1 MLTFNVTTAGQS
13 LLNAA
18 TPGSNPVLIDSI
30 VLSGTGSFS
39 SISPVTNFDGA
50 VVAADSDVGDY
61 VVVVFDDTVA
71 SNSYTI
77 QQISLKSGNTVLAN
91 SEAVSITKVSGK
103 PACFRISCQFAG
115 ASKCAFQ
122 NTNINIPY
130 ASKTRDGVI
139 RLAVSSDETHKDRTV
154 YSAADV
160 EALIAAGV
168 DGSNKYVPW
177 NVSSG
182 EPVEGSATVSHLSI
196 VDDYAEGQTAVTFHT
211 QYNSVDNVT
220 YLYIDGPTGGDGT
233 YIIGSVVTSYPTI
246 SSGSLVGSQ
255 TLVNED
261 YISELYS
268 NSVIETTT
276 SSPTN
281 KLVSGVAVDTYVT
294 NKLSSI
300 DGNYVHIDGAE
311 TVTGAKT
318 FSAATVFSTSVSS
331 PSYIGTGVYSTYA
344 ANTWSNSSNNAKL
357 PTVATVR
364 SAISAG
370 DSAVTTAFQTADS
383 GLQSQIDA
391 LNAGQN
397 LADIVAT
404 KSALDTLGITNLQ
417 VGDKVQ
423 VLADET
429 HDGASTVYNLTS
441 TSPKTWTYIGKYGQD
456 SYTKSEADNLFVENS
471 QIKQSVDST
480 KQDEIPSSSAV
491 STYVTNQLNT
501 LENVYVKLNSN
512 STQNINSALD
522 ITGQVDIDDVTIANN
537 TVSSSGGKYGGFK
550 LLGNDRATVL
560 SYNDG
565 SDDISFIELDGVYH
579 NLAVNLGE
587 ANNASSFEIARTVG
601 ATDTYSVTG
610 EAVADYS
617 DTNLNAPVD
626 GRLVTVDYLSSYTG
640 DMSAYVKKTSSTV
653 QNISSDLSITGD
665 VDITGSFDVDN
676 VSINGFEIIGSYV
689 NTSGN
694 PYSYKLTTGSP
705 GESAFY
711 IEQKSGANTVAS
723 ITLNGPGRAS
733 IHNGVHS
740 IDFNSTIDNQPIPD
754 VSGSFVA
761 SYLDINGALLEDG
774 RLTTVDYVNNK
785 VKSISSENA
794 VGSIG
799 LFLYTEVGNQKSYGE
814 FVNGAYLKPVGMS
827 LPISGQISYK
837 AVATNEALSGKWKLL
852 SVAMKRT
859 ATEPC
864 LVLAQKVDV
873 NYSNS

>member
-39 SISPVTNFDGA
+39 SVSPVTNFAGA

-71 SNSYTI
+71 NNSYTI

-91 SEAVSITKVSGK
+91 SEAVSITKVNGK

-160 EALIAAGV
+160 EALIEAGV

-182 EPVEGSATVSHLSI
+182 EPVEGSTAVSHLAI
-196 VDDYAEGQTAVTFHT
+196 VDDYTDEQTAVTFHT

-220 YLYIDGPTGGDGT
+220 YLYIDGPTGGNGT
-233 YIIGSVVTSYPTI
+233 YIIGSVVTSYPNI

-268 NSVIETTT
+268 NTVLDNSDVA
-276 SSPTN
+276 TN
-281 KLVSGVAVDTYVT
+281 KLVSGAAVDTYVT

-491 STYVTNQLNT
+491 STYVTGQLNT
-501 LENVYVKLNSN
+501 LANIYVKLNSD
-512 STQNINSALD
+512 STQSINSALD

-550 LLGNDRATVL
+550 LLGNDRAAVL

-565 SDDISFIELDGVYH
+565 SDDIAFIELDGVYH

-587 ANNASSFEIARTVG
+587 ASNSSFEIARTVG
-601 ATDTYSVTG
+601 TPDTYSVTG
-610 EAVADYS
+610 NAVADYS
-617 DTNLNAPVD
+617 DANLNAPVD

-665 VDITGSFDVDN
+665 IDITGSLDVDN
-676 VSINGFEIIGSYV
+676 VSIDGFTITGSYV

-711 IEQKSGANTVAS
+711 IQQKSGTNTVAS
-723 ITLNGPGRAS
+723 ITLNGPGHAS
-733 IHNGVHS
+733 INNGVHS
-740 IDFNSTIDNQPIPD
+740 IYFNSTSDNQPVPD
-754 VSGSFVA
+754 VSGDLVA

-785 VKSISSENA
+785 LQSISAENA

-864 LVLAQKVDV
+864 LVLAQKVD
-873 NYSNS
+873 NTYSA

>member
-39 SISPVTNFDGA
+39 SVSPVTNFAGA

-61 VVVVFDDTVA
+61 TVA
-71 SNSYTI
+71 NNSYTI

-103 PACFRISCQFAG
+103 PACFRISCQYAG
-115 ASKCAFQ
+115 ANKCAFQ

-168 DGSNKYVPW
+168 DGSDKYVPW
-177 NVSSG
+177 NLDTVG
-182 EPVEGSATVSHLSI
+182 EPIGGVTTVSQI
-196 VDDYAEGQTAVTFHT
+196 
-211 QYNSVDNVT
+211 
-220 YLYIDGPTGGDGT
+220 
-233 YIIGSVVTSYPTI
+233 SVVTDYGAPSHTSVDTINIYAELNESENDVRLVVDHPIYGDAVTDSPTYTDTEI
-246 SSGSLVGSQ
+246 QGGYGLI
-255 TLVNED
+255 NEN
-261 YISELYS
+261 YISALYS
-268 NSVIETTT
+268 NTVLDNSDVA
-276 SSPTN
+276 TN
-281 KLVSGVAVDTYVT
+281 KLVSGSAVDTYVT
-294 NKLSSI
+294 NKLASI
-300 DGNYVHIDGAE
+300 DGNYVHIAGTE

-318 FSAATVFSTSVSS
+318 FSAAAVFSTSVSS

-357 PTVATVR
+357 PTVAAVR
-364 SAISAG
+364 GAIGAAETSITSAY
-370 DSAVTTAFQTADS
+370 QTADS

-404 KSALDTLGITNLQ
+404 KSALDALSITNLQ
-417 VGDKVQ
+417 AGDKVQ

-491 STYVTNQLNT
+491 ASYVSTAISTASGD
-501 LENVYVKLNSN
+501 YVKLS
-512 STQNINSALD
+512 SQTEQSITSDLD
-522 ITGQVDIDDVTIANN
+522 ITGDVDITGSLDIDNVSINGFEITGSYIN
-537 TVSSSGGKYGGFK
+537 TSGNPY
-550 LLGNDRATVL
+550 
-560 SYNDG
+560 SYRLTTG
-565 SDDISFIELDGVYH
+565 SP
-579 NLAVNLGE
+579 GE
-587 ANNASSFEIARTVG
+587 SSFYIQQRSGNSTVASITLNG
-601 ATDTYSVTG
+601 PGHASINNGVHSIYFDSTSDNQSVPDVGGTL
-610 EAVADYS
+610 VANYAS
-617 DTNLNAPVD
+617 VPGGTLSD

-640 DMSAYVKKTSSTV
+640 DMSAYVKKTSSTA

-665 VDITGSFDVDN
+665 VDITGSLDVDN
-676 VSINGFEIIGSYV
+676 VSIDSTTVTTSWVACGGQTFSGSVGSSGGYSYGLSLNSGYSNTNIELTFRDLGTPSAELSVGSNNIEFYSSNSSPVVRGSYV
-689 NTSGN
+689 ADYND
-694 PYSYKLTTGSP
+694 
-705 GESAFY
+705 F
-711 IEQKSGANTVAS
+711 QGAS
-723 ITLNGPGRAS
+723 
-733 IHNGVHS
+733 
-740 IDFNSTIDNQPIPD
+740 
-754 VSGSFVA
+754 
-761 SYLDINGALLEDG
+761 LEDG
-774 RLTTVDYVNNK
+774 RLTTVDYVKNSIK
-785 VKSISSENA
+785 DISSENA

>member
-39 SISPVTNFDGA
+39 SVSPVTNFAGA

-61 VVVVFDDTVA
+61 VVVVFDDTVT

-168 DGSNKYVPW
+168 DGSDKYVPW
-177 NVSSG
+177 NLDTVG
-182 EPVEGSATVSHLSI
+182 EPIGGVTTVSQI
-196 VDDYAEGQTAVTFHT
+196 
-211 QYNSVDNVT
+211 
-220 YLYIDGPTGGDGT
+220 
-233 YIIGSVVTSYPTI
+233 SVVTDYGAPSHTSVDTINIYAELNESENDVRLVVDHPIYGDAVTDSPTYTDTEI
-246 SSGSLVGSQ
+246 QGGYGLI
-255 TLVNED
+255 NEN
-261 YISELYS
+261 YISALYS
-268 NSVIETTT
+268 NTVLDNSDVA
-276 SSPTN
+276 TN
-281 KLVSGVAVDTYVT
+281 KLVSGSAVDTYVT

-300 DGNYVHIDGAE
+300 DGNYVHIAGAE

-331 PSYIGTGVYSTYA
+331 HSYIGTGVYSTYA

-441 TSPKTWTYIGKYGQD
+441 TDPKTWTYIGKYGQD

-471 QIKQSVDST
+471 QIKQSIDST

-587 ANNASSFEIARTVG
+587 ANNTSSFEIARAVG
-601 ATDTYSVTG
+601 ATDAYSVTG

-617 DTNLNAPVD
+617 DANLNAPVD

-665 VDITGSFDVDN
+665 VDITGSLDVDN

>member
-39 SISPVTNFDGA
+39 SVSPVTNFAGA

-61 VVVVFDDTVA
+61 VVVAFDDTVA
-71 SNSYTI
+71 NNSYTI
-77 QQISLKSGNTVLAN
+77 QQISLKSGSTVLAN
-91 SEAVSITKVSGK
+91 SEAVSITKVNGK

-122 NTNINIPY
+122 NISINMPH

-160 EALIAAGV
+160 EALIEAGIN
-168 DGSNKYVPW
+168 GSNKYVPW

-182 EPVEGSATVSHLSI
+182 EPVEGSTTVSHLTV
-196 VDDYAEGQTAVTFHT
+196 VDDYTDGQTAVTFHT

-220 YLYIDGPTGGDGT
+220 YLYIDGPTGGDGA
-233 YIIGSVVTSYPTI
+233 YIIGSVVTSSPTI

-268 NSVIETTT
+268 NSVTETTT
-276 SSPTN
+276 SNPTN
-281 KLVSGVAVDTYVT
+281 KLVSGAAVDTYVT

-364 SAISAG
+364 SAISAA
-370 DSAVTTAFQTADS
+370 DSAVTIAFQTADS

-404 KSALDTLGITNLQ
+404 KSALDTLGITDIQ

-441 TSPKTWTYIGKYGQD
+441 TSPKTWAYIGKYGQD

-480 KQDEIPSSSAV
+480 KQDEIPSNSAV
-491 STYVTNQLNT
+491 STYVTSQLNT
-501 LENVYVKLNSN
+501 LANIYVKLNSN
-512 STQNINSALD
+512 STQSINSALD

-537 TVSSSGGKYGGFK
+537 TVSSSGGNYGGFK
-550 LLGNDRATVL
+550 LLGNDRAAVL
-560 SYNDG
+560 SYNNG
-565 SDDISFIELDGVYH
+565 SDDIAFIELDGVYH

-587 ANNASSFEIARTVG
+587 ASNASFEIARTVG
-601 ATDTYSVTG
+601 APDTYSVTG

-617 DTNLNAPVD
+617 DANLNAPVD

-640 DMSAYVKKTSSTV
+640 DMSAYVKKTSSTA

-665 VDITGSFDVDN
+665 VDITGSLDVDN

-694 PYSYKLTTGSP
+694 QYSYKLTTHSP

-711 IEQKSGANTVAS
+711 IEQTSGANTVAS
-723 ITLNGPGRAS
+723 ITLNGPGHAS
-733 IHNGVHS
+733 IYNGVHS
-740 IDFNSTIDNQPIPD
+740 IDFNSIIDDQPIPY
-754 VSGSFVA
+754 VGGSFVA

-785 VKSISSENA
+785 LQSISAENA

-837 AVATNEALSGKWKLL
+837 AVATNNALSGKWKLL

-859 ATEPC
+859 ATDPC
-864 LVLAQKVDV
+864 LVLAQKVD
-873 NYSNS
+873 NTYSA

>member
-39 SISPVTNFDGA
+39 SVSPVTNFAGA

-61 VVVVFDDTVA
+61 VVVVFDDTVT

-91 SEAVSITKVSGK
+91 SEAVSITKVNGK

-160 EALIAAGV
+160 EALIEAGI

-182 EPVEGSATVSHLSI
+182 EPVEGSTTVSHLSI
-196 VDDYAEGQTAVTFHT
+196 VDDYTEEQTAVTFHT

-220 YLYIDGPTGGDGT
+220 YLYIDGPTGGNGT

-268 NSVIETTT
+268 NSVTETTT
-276 SSPTN
+276 SNPTN
-281 KLVSGVAVDTYVT
+281 KLVSGAAVDTYVT

-344 ANTWSNSSNNAKL
+344 ANTWSNSSNNAKI

-456 SYTKSEADNLFVENS
+456 SYTKSEADSLFVEDS
-471 QIKQSVDST
+471 QIKQTVDST
-480 KQDEIPSSSAV
+480 KQDEIPSSAAV
-491 STYVTNQLNT
+491 ATYVTNQIT
-501 LENVYVKLNSN
+501 TASGDYVKL
-512 STQNINSALD
+512 Q
-522 ITGQVDIDDVTIANN
+522 
-537 TVSSSGGKYGGFK
+537 SSSRQTIQSEIVIKTAAHHSSSRAETFTYTTGNLTANGQLWISAEDGRKAAILLDDYNNNEEYPLIK
-550 LLGNDRATVL
+550 LSGSPSSQSATIDFLVL
-560 SYNDG
+560 SGENAYG
-565 SDDISFIELDGVYH
+565 S
-579 NLAVNLGE
+579 
-587 ANNASSFEIARTVG
+587 
-601 ATDTYSVTG
+601 
-610 EAVADYS
+610 AVADYS
-617 DTNLNAPVD
+617 DAGMQAAVD

-665 VDITGSFDVDN
+665 VDITGSLDVDN

-689 NTSGN
+689 NTSGD
-694 PYSYKLTTGSP
+694 PYSYRLTTGSP
-705 GESAFY
+705 GESTFY
-711 IEQKSGANTVAS
+711 IQQKSGANTVAS

-733 IHNGVHS
+733 IDNGVHS
-740 IDFNSTIDNQPIPD
+740 IYFNSTIDDQPIPD
-754 VSGSFVA
+754 VGGSFVA

-864 LVLAQKVDV
+864 LVLAQKVD
-873 NYSNS
+873 NTYSA

>member
-39 SISPVTNFDGA
+39 SVSPVTNFAGA

-61 VVVVFDDTVA
+61 VVVVFDDTVTN
-71 SNSYTI
+71 NSYTI

-177 NVSSG
+177 DVSSG
-182 EPVEGSATVSHLSI
+182 EPVEGETTVSHLI
-196 VDDYAEGQTAVTFHT
+196 IADDYSDAQTAVTFHA
-211 QYNSVDNVT
+211 QYNESDNVT
-220 YLYIDGPTGGDGT
+220 YLYIDGPTGSDGT

-268 NSVIETTT
+268 NSVVETTT
-276 SSPTN
+276 STPTN
-281 KLVSGVAVDTYVT
+281 KLVSGAAVDTYVT

-300 DGNYVHIDGAE
+300 DGNYVHIAGTE

-318 FSAATVFSTSVSS
+318 FSAATVFSTNVSS

-364 SAISAG
+364 SAIGAAETSITSAY
-370 DSAVTTAFQTADS
+370 QTADS

-404 KSALDTLGITNLQ
+404 KSALDTLSITNLQ
-417 VGDKVQ
+417 AGDKVQ

-441 TSPKTWTYIGKYGQD
+441 TDPKTWTYIGKYGQD

-491 STYVTNQLNT
+491 ASYVSTAISTASGD
-501 LENVYVKLNSN
+501 YVKLS
-512 STQNINSALD
+512 SQTAQNITSDLD
-522 ITGQVDIDDVTIANN
+522 ITGHVEIEDISIDDFTI
-537 TVSSSGGKYGGFK
+537 T
-550 LLGNDRATVL
+550 
-560 SYNDG
+560 
-565 SDDISFIELDGVYH
+565 
-579 NLAVNLGE
+579 
-587 ANNASSFEIARTVG
+587 
-601 ATDTYSVTG
+601 
-610 EAVADYS
+610 
-617 DTNLNAPVD
+617 
-626 GRLVTVDYLSSYTG
+626 
-640 DMSAYVKKTSSTV
+640 
-653 QNISSDLSITGD
+653 
-665 VDITGSFDVDN
+665 
-676 VSINGFEIIGSYV
+676 GSYV

-694 PYSYKLTTGSP
+694 PYSYELTTGSP

-711 IEQKSGANTVAS
+711 IQQKSGANTVAS
-723 ITLNGPGRAS
+723 ITLNGPGHVT
-733 IHNGVHS
+733 IDNGVHS
-740 IDFNSTIDNQPIPD
+740 IYFNSTSGNQPAPNVSGTLVANYTD
-754 VSGSFVA
+754 VSGGTLSDGRLVTVDYLSA
-761 SYLDINGALLEDG
+761 YTGDMSGYVKKTSSTVQNISSDLDITGDVDITGSLGVDNVLIDSTSVTTSWVACGGQTFSGHVGSSGGYSYGLSLNSGYSNTTIELTFRDLGTPSAELSVGSNNIEFYSSNSSPVVRGSYVADYSDFQGASLEDG
-774 RLTTVDYVNNK
+774 RLTTVDYVKNSIK
-785 VKSISSENA
+785 DISSENA
-794 VGSIG
+794 IGSMG

-852 SVAMKRT
+852 SVAMRRT

-864 LVLAQKVDV
+864 LVLAQKVADT
-873 NYSNS
+873 Y

>member
-1 MLTFNVTTAGQS
+1 MINFTVSSAGQT
-13 LLNAA
+13 LINNATA
-18 TPGSNPVLIDSI
+18 GSNPVIIDSI
-30 VLSGTGSFS
+30 DLKNSQGGIVYT
-39 SISPVTNFDGA
+39 VTENEFAGA
-50 VVAADSDVGDY
+50 VVADSSNLGDY
-61 VVVVFDDTVA
+61 IVFQFEDSRTNSYTVA
-71 SNSYTI
+71 SIEIKSGTTVVATSET
-77 QQISLKSGNTVLAN
+77 ISLTKSAN
-91 SEAVSITKVSGK
+91 SIAN
-103 PACFRISCQFAG
+103 FRISAQFAG
-115 ASKCAFQ
+115 ASKCGCK
-122 NTNINIPY
+122 NTNINLPY
-130 ASKTRDGVI
+130 ATQYRDGII
-139 RLAVSSDETHKDRTV
+139 RLARSSDEAHKDRTV

-160 EALIAAGV
+160 ETLIAAGV
-168 DGSNKYVPW
+168 DGANKYVPW

-182 EPVEGSATVSHLSI
+182 EPVEGSTTVSHLAI
-196 VDDYAEGQTAVTFHT
+196 VDDYTDEQTAVTFHT

-233 YIIGSVVTSYPTI
+233 YIIGSVVTSSPTI

-255 TLVNED
+255 TLVNEN

-268 NSVIETTT
+268 NTVLDNSNLPTT
-276 SSPTN
+276 
-281 KLVSGVAVDTYVT
+281 KLVSGAAVDTYVT

-300 DGNYVHIDGAE
+300 DGNYVH
-311 TVTGAKT
+311 VTGNESVAGVKT
-318 FSAATVFSTSVSS
+318 FSDATVFSTSVSS

-456 SYTKSEADNLFVENS
+456 SYTKSEADSLFVENS

-501 LENVYVKLNSN
+501 LANIYVKLNSN

-565 SDDISFIELDGVYH
+565 SDDIAFIELDGVYH

-617 DTNLNAPVD
+617 DANLNAPVD

-665 VDITGSFDVDN
+665 VDITGSLDVDN
-676 VSINGFEIIGSYV
+676 VSIDGFTITGSYV

-705 GESAFY
+705 SESAFY
-711 IEQKSGANTVAS
+711 IQQKSGTNTVAS
-723 ITLNGPGRAS
+723 ITLNGPGHAS
-733 IHNGVHS
+733 INNGVHS
-740 IDFNSTIDNQPIPD
+740 IYFNSTSDNQPVPD
-754 VSGSFVA
+754 VSGDLVA
-761 SYLDINGALLEDG
+761 SYLDINGASLEDG

-785 VKSISSENA
+785 LQSISAGNE

-799 LFLYTEVGNQKSYGE
+799 LFLYTEVGAQKSYGE
-814 FVNGAYLKPVGMS
+814 TVSGCYLKPVGMS
-827 LPISGQISYK
+827 LPNSGQISYK
-837 AVATNEALSGKWKLL
+837 SVATTNALTGTWKLL

-864 LVLAQKVDV
+864 LVLAQKI
-873 NYSNS
+873 S